1 MKRLTAV
8 IIVAATAGSMLSTS
22 AMATTDAG
30 AYGQHETDCLKL
42 LFSDPAAHAA
52 QCGGPF
58 TVPASPSWIPTSG
71 SGSSC
76 PQVGEVS
83 PSQMGLP
90 AILER
95 SDVYLV
101 ALPEPRPCGG
111 CLGELTTRPGSAPD
125 IFDALGTRQRILVA
139 SEPCNN

>member
-58 TVPASPSWIPTSG
+58 AGQQSPSWIPTSG
-71 SGSSC
+71 FGASC
-76 PQVGEVS
+76 PQVGELVPAQTQLPHPKTRTDVLLVAYPATICGHGCAALTS
-83 PSQMGLP
+83 EPWQAPDLIERLP
-90 AILER
+90 ADDR
-95 SDVYLV
+95 MLV
-101 ALPEPRPCGG
+101 ALP
-111 CLGELTTRPGSAPD
+111 
-125 IFDALGTRQRILVA
+125 
-139 SEPCNN
+139 PCNN